1 MKTTLRSFA
10 ILCLFLLVIRQS
22 QHTFAQDAIPNNCE
36 TAITP
41 EERAIF
47 ARLEQAGNR
56 LTLVNWE
63 TGETV
68 RTLAEG
74 LQGYA
79 IYGWS
84 LDCRYLAI
92 KEGTQTENHVVVY
105 DVITG
110 TPIGNPVE
118 DEAKNPRRVIWQPDN
133 YLFIRSRQ
141 GGILWHVP
149 SGNRYEGVTRV
160 DWSANNQYAL
170 LRTKQGYFIFEPE
183 TGKHTLLV
191 YSLYD
196 DDTHFIK
203 THYALFWDLER
214 GQLIIDA
221 WGGALIFDIAT
232 GQEIAFLDYRLRNY
246 NNDYNNGCSFWGC
259 RFEMNDNNTIDV
271 IGHVGTLTFDY
282 DTFELLSISPYGAVR
297 KR

>member
-1 MKTTLRSFA
+1 
-10 ILCLFLLVIRQS
+10 LVIRQA
-22 QHTFAQDAIPNNCE
+22 QQTLAQDAIPNNCE

-68 RTLAEG
+68 QLLAEE
-74 LQGYA
+74 LQGHS
-79 IYGWS
+79 ILGWS

-105 DVITG
+105 DVIEG
-110 TPIGNPVE
+110 HVLGNVDG
-118 DEAKNPRRVIWQPDN
+118 DEAKNPYLVNWQPDN
-133 YLFIRSRQ
+133 YLFIQ
-141 GGILWHVP
+141 TPNGGMLWHVP
-149 SGNRYEGVTRV
+149 SGNHYEGVTRV

-170 LRTKQGYFIFEPE
+170 LRTKQGYFIFEPD
-183 TGKHTLLV
+183 TGKQTLLV
-191 YSLYD
+191 YSLYG

-203 THYALFWDLER
+203 THYELVWDLER
-214 GQLIIDA
+214 DQLIIDA
-221 WGGALIFDIAT
+221 WGGTLIFDIAT
-232 GQEIAFLDYRLRNY
+232 GQEIAFLDYRLHSY

-282 DTFELLSISPYGAVR
+282 DTFELLSISPYGVIR
-297 KR
+297 RR